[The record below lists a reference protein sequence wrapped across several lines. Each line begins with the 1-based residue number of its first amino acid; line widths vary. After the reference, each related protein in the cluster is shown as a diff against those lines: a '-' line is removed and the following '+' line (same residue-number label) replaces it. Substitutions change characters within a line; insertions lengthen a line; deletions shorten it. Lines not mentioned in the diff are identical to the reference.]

1 MTNKNANY
9 VCGSYMPGRNISK
22 RDIEKIDFKV
32 ITHVFLAFSLLE
44 IDENGNYVPVIS
56 EPLKKGIALV
66 LNHIKEIGADTK
78 VLVSIGGYGAGGF
91 CETAS
96 AKESRKAFAKKCAE
110 ILDEHKI
117 DGIDMD
123 WEYPTIAYED
133 EGVNACENC
142 NKDFILLMEEIKDAI
157 GESLLTAAVGS
168 DHWYMFDLK
177 RLNKSVDYIN
187 VMTYD
192 MNQTAHSSMELTKSA
207 VEGWGN
213 GIDRN
218 KVVLGVPFYARCTN
232 EKYEWKGYSELMGL
246 VENKTAEIL
255 YTDDQDYVV
264 IDGNKLSID
273 TEKSIAKKIS
283 YIKENGFAG
292 IFNWQEFTDYNGSLR
307 HAMSKINRGD

>member
-22 RDIEKIDFKV
+22 EDIEKIDFKV

-168 DHWYMFDLK
+168 DHWYKFDLK